1 MEKEEIIVLAQLL
14 NSIKESLQKLK
25 EYIEKGDYEKVV
37 SIKRE
42 VLNFQKEVSK
52 ILKDDR

>member
-14 NSIKESLQKLK
+14 NSMKESLQKLK
-25 EYIEKGDYEKVV
+25 EYTEKGDYEKVIN
-37 SIKRE
+37 IKRE
-42 VLNFQKEVSK
+42 ILNFQKEVSK